1 MISSNRHSGLAG
13 LCDNPS
19 GLNSGGHFARHSE
32 VMISDGTF
40 RVSRVRV
47 RHGGRRFGEGLLVF
61 HSILTEYSFDTAIID
76 CEFIVAPL
84 LLYAV
89 ILTVY

>member
-1 MISSNRHSGLAG
+1 MISSKRHSGLAS

-19 GLNSGGHFARHSE
+19 GLNSGGHSARHSE

-40 RVSRVRV
+40 RVSKVRV
-47 RHGGRRFGEGLLVF
+47 RHGGRRFGEGLLAF

-84 LLYAV
+84 LYAV